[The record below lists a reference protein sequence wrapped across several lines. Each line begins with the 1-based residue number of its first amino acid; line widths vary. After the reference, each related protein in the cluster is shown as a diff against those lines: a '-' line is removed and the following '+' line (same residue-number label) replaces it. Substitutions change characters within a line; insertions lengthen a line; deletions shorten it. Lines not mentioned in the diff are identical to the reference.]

1 MRMQLKRAKRRT
13 ETQDIELAMDLM
25 VVFSKKDE
33 RNADT
38 AILERLASKL
48 EMHTVADLKTE
59 TAAVRKLVKDRAG
72 MSTEARE
79 QIVDLLGKFKKIAG
93 MEEANVLDCPA
104 SSKNL
109 QRCPSLVIP
118 HEFLCPISLEI
129 MTDPVIVATGQV
141 KSHINCMEVFASF

>member
-25 VVFSKKDE
+25 VVFSKTDD

-48 EMHTVADLKTE
+48 ELRTVADLKVE
-59 TAAVRKLVKDRAG
+59 TAAVRKLVKERAG
-72 MSTEARE
+72 LSAEASQ
-79 QIVDLLGKFKKIAG
+79 QIVELLGKFKKLAG
-93 MEEANVLDCPA
+93 MEESSVLDGPVL
-104 SSKNL
+104 SRNL
-109 QRCPSLVIP
+109 QKCPSLVIP

-141 KSHINCMEVFASF
+141 ISYELMKVFASF